1 MMNAKRI
8 GRYSLNNQNI
18 VKVAMSSDFL
28 PLLAL
33 AGFGVAATLLTLII
47 PAIFAPSKRHPIKAQ
62 PFESGQIPSGEGRL
76 NFMMQYY
83 AYLLMFVVF
92 DVMSMFIFAW
102 GASYFQIGIPSSGI
116 IIIFLVILFV
126 PLVYALRL
134 AGRRELW

>member
-1 MMNAKRI
+1 
-8 GRYSLNNQNI
+8 
-18 VKVAMSSDFL
+18 MSSDFL

-33 AGFGVAATLLTLII
+33 AGFGAFAALLTLII
-47 PAIFAPSKRHPIKAQ
+47 PMLFASSKRHPIKAQ
-62 PFESGQIPSGEGRL
+62 PFEAGQIPSGEGRL

-102 GASYFQIGIPSSGI
+102 GASYFQIGVPSTGI
-116 IIIFLVILFV
+116 IIVFLVILFV
-126 PLVYALRL
+126 PLGYALHL